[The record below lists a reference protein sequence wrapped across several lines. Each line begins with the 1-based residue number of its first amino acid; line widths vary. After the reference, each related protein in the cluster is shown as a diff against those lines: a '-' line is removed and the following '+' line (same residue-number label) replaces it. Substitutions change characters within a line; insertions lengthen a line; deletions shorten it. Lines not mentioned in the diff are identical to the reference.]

1 MEEPAEETVAGR
13 SELGDAGEER
23 AHEMSATDGED
34 SRVPAAPDVT
44 YDATL
49 LEQHQS
55 ETTAKE
61 KAVRFKEE
69 VTGLEEDPP
78 IARGEEDKKEKEEEE
93 KDEWMDILGTGD
105 LKKKVVRD
113 GGGVETRPTPLSR
126 VRIRTKG
133 QLDNGAV
140 VDRHSSIPFTLGD
153 GDVLQAWDLSVS
165 LMEVGEL
172 ALVRTSPRF
181 AYGRQGRTPD
191 IPANASI
198 TYELELLDV
207 QPPVDYATVTEQELT
222 TLVDRKRIRG
232 NELFQRKDYELA
244 VNSYDKALK
253 LIDSYTG
260 EHESEELPP
269 AISDMHVR
277 CLNNLAA
284 AYLKVERYKESQETC
299 QKVLEKEP
307 ENVKALF
314 RYGKVLAIRGD
325 LSEAVKHL
333 QKALELNPDERAIQV
348 ELQKAQKK
356 KDRVEKEERE
366 MYRRMVSNPP
376 KSTGRAENPRHSL
389 WKRLIQGPVPYLA
402 VAAVVGIAG
411 IAIAYYWTQT

>member
-55 ETTAKE
+55 ETTAGGEGGGERGARTSGTAKE

-222 TLVDRKRIRG
+222 TLV
-232 NELFQRKDYELA
+232 
-244 VNSYDKALK
+244 
-253 LIDSYTG
+253 
-260 EHESEELPP
+260 
-269 AISDMHVR
+269 
-277 CLNNLAA
+277 
-284 AYLKVERYKESQETC
+284 
-299 QKVLEKEP
+299 
-307 ENVKALF
+307 
-314 RYGKVLAIRGD
+314 
-325 LSEAVKHL
+325 
-333 QKALELNPDERAIQV
+333 
-348 ELQKAQKK
+348 
-356 KDRVEKEERE
+356 
-366 MYRRMVSNPP
+366 
-376 KSTGRAENPRHSL
+376 
-389 WKRLIQGPVPYLA
+389 
-402 VAAVVGIAG
+402 
-411 IAIAYYWTQT
+411 